1 MVAGAWLKGAG
12 LKSVWAGVAMGL
24 ALLAGGD
31 AAAQGKELRI
41 YNWSDYVDP
50 GVLDA
55 FKKETGITVVYDT
68 FDQMETVETKL
79 LAGRTGYD
87 LIVVTAS
94 FLPRHIPLGLYAP
107 IDRDKIPNLQNAW
120 PEIQARLAK
129 YDPGNKHAVNYMWGT
144 TGIGYNVAKVK
155 ERLGADAVI
164 DSWKIL
170 FEPDQLKK
178 LSNCGVHVLDAV
190 EELFPAALRY
200 LGLNPDSKAEADLN
214 KAAELLRKMRPHI
227 QKFHSSEYINAL
239 ANGDIC
245 LAVGYSGDVLQAKKR
260 AEEAKNKVE
269 IAYSIP
275 KEGALMWFDSFVI
288 PKDAGNPEAAL
299 AFIDFVN
306 RPAMAAKNSDF
317 IQYANGNV
325 ASKALLSPAVRDNP
339 GIYPPEAVMARLY
352 TITPYDQKAQ
362 RLVNRLW
369 TRVKSGK

>member
-1 MVAGAWLKGAG
+1 MRALRFVRAVL
-12 LKSVWAGVAMGL
+12 AGVALGWG
-24 ALLAGGD
+24 ALSGG
-31 AAAQGKELRI
+31 AATAQNKELRI

-50 GVLDA
+50 EVLDA

-79 LAGRTGYD
+79 LAGKTGYD

-94 FLPRHIPLGLYAP
+94 FLPRHIPLKLYAP
-107 IDRDKIPNLQNAW
+107 IDTAKIPNLKHAW
-120 PEIQARLAK
+120 PEIQGRLAK
-129 YDPGNKHAVNYMWGT
+129 YDPGNKFAANYMWGT
-144 TGIGYNVAKVK
+144 TGIGYNVAKVR
-155 ERLGADAVI
+155 ERLGPDAVI
-164 DSWKIL
+164 DSWKVL
-170 FEPDQLKK
+170 FDPEQLKK

-190 EELFPAALRY
+190 EEMFPAALRH

-214 KAAELLRKMRPHI
+214 KAGELLRRIRPHV

-260 AEEAKNKVE
+260 AEEAKNNVQ
-269 IAYSIP
+269 IAYAIP

-288 PKDAGNPEAAL
+288 PQDAANPAAAL

-306 RPAMAAKNSDF
+306 RPEMAARNSDF
-317 IQYANGNV
+317 IQYANGNL
-325 ASKALLSPAVRDNP
+325 ASKPLLSAAVRDNP
-339 GIYPPEAVMARLY
+339 GIYPTEAVMGRLY
-352 TITPYDQKAQ
+352 TITPYDQKSQ

-369 TRVKSGK
+369 TRVKTGK